1 MSRSNPTRSRIRNFF
16 ANNPGREMRTA
27 QFAGWYGVHRVT
39 AAKAIH
45 QMVQVGELVKR
56 RSGKEIYYTTPKE
69 SA

>member
-1 MSRSNPTRSRIRNFF
+1 MTQPTRTRIRNFF

-27 QFAGWYGVHRVT
+27 QFSGWYGVHRVT

-45 QMVQVGELVKR
+45 QMVQAGELVKR
-56 RSGKEIYYTTPKE
+56 RSGKEIYYAAPKV